1 MSRQQ
6 QKNKKSRATDYLL
19 ISLFLATLLLNSC
32 GLFRGSYRVKTEE
45 KVTDVV
51 TEVKADKASS
61 EVSSGETE
69 VNKDVNTKVTETVT
83 KTTTSGTK
91 TKVEVKRE
99 DLKDGKAEMLD
110 SFGRKVILSL
120 DSLKESLIIEIEAPT
135 VTQEVTSRTIEQT
148 DKSKESNK
156 QASEKNNIE
165 AVATRT
171 EDKSTSSQSDAK
183 ETRGSFWNIIGMWL
197 GVGLFIV
204 IIGLV
209 IKKFIFKR

>member
-6 QKNKKSRATDYLL
+6 QNNKRTKTYIL
-19 ISLFLATLLLNSC
+19 INLILATLLLNSC
-32 GLFRGSYRVKTEE
+32 GLFRGSSRVITEE

-51 TEVKADKASS
+51 TEAKTDKVSS
-61 EVSSGETE
+61 EVSSGEIE

-83 KTTTSGTK
+83 KTTTSGTN
-91 TKVEVKRE
+91 TKVEVRKE

-148 DKSKESNK
+148 DKSKESSK
-156 QASEKNNIE
+156 ETSEKSNSE
-165 AVATRT
+165 AVVTRT
-171 EDKSTSSQSDAK
+171 EDKSTSSSTDTK
-183 ETRGSFWNIIGMWL
+183 ESRSSFWNIIGMWL

-204 IIGLV
+204 IIGLA